1 MKKLILILS
10 LNFILFS
17 MNAQLKI
24 IDPTTSLDV
33 LNSYTVQITPG
44 SPTHSFDFEVH
55 NEYSTSKTIK
65 IKRYLLQYTSGQDI
79 YYCFGTNCYNAS
91 TNPVFIPTQNVT
103 LASGGMLPNGA
114 GTYGLKTDFDDNNV
128 LGNSLV
134 RYTLYDVNN
143 TSDSVS
149 FTINYEVN
157 PVGLKQHETVK
168 YSMNPCMPN
177 PAKQYT
183 NIVYEI
189 KNNEGNAKLI
199 LFDILG
205 NNVREIRLFESSG
218 MQRIDLTAL
227 NEGIYFYTLQIN
239 GKNMVSRKLIIE

>member
-1 MKKLILILS
+1 MKKLVLILA
-10 LNFILFS
+10 LNFFLF
-17 MNAQLKI
+17 NLKAQLKI
-24 IDPTTSLDV
+24 IDPSTSLEV
-33 LNSYTVQITPG
+33 LNSYTVQISPG
-44 SPTHSFDFEVH
+44 SPTHSFDFEIH

-65 IKRYLLQYTSGQDI
+65 IKRYLLQYTSGQDV
-79 YYCFGTNCYNAS
+79 YYCFGTNCYNAN

-103 LASGGMLPNGA
+103 LSSGGMLPNGA

-128 LGNSLV
+128 VGTSLV
-134 RYTLYDVNN
+134 RYTLYDINN
-143 TSDSVS
+143 TPDSVS

-157 PVGLKQHETVK
+157 AVGLKQYETLK

-183 NIVYEI
+183 NVAYEI
-189 KNNEGNAKLI
+189 KNNESNAKII

-205 NNVREIRLFESSG
+205 NNVRETRLNDLIG
-218 MQRIDLTAL
+218 IQKIDLIGL

>member
-1 MKKLILILS
+1 MKKLVLILALNIFVIS
-10 LNFILFS
+10 LK
-17 MNAQLKI
+17 AQLKI
-24 IDPTTSLDV
+24 IDPTTSVEV
-33 LNSYTVQITPG
+33 LNSYSVQISPG
-44 SPTHSFDFEVH
+44 SPTHSFDFEIL

-65 IKRYLLQYTSGQDI
+65 IKRYLLQYTSGQDV

-128 LGNSLV
+128 IGTSLV
-134 RYTLYDVNN
+134 RYTLYDINN

-157 PVGLKQHETVK
+157 SVGLKQNESLK

-183 NIVYEI
+183 NIYYEI
-189 KNNEGNAKLI
+189 KNNEGNSKLI

-205 NNVREIRLFESSG
+205 NNVREIRLTESNG
-218 MQRIDLTAL
+218 IQKIDLNGL
-227 NEGIYFYTLQIN
+227 NEGIYFYTLHIN
-239 GKNMVSRKLIIE
+239 GKNMVSRKLIVE